1 MPRPGLKCLIVVFVS
16 DCRRPENRS
25 ILFKFDVLISSQFY
39 SMVERSDEDI
49 QTDNGFK
56 RLHVFDCFAH

>member
-16 DCRRPENRS
+16 DCRRPEN
-25 ILFKFDVLISSQFY
+25 KFDVLIQFQFY

-56 RLHVFDCFAH
+56 HLHIFDCFAH